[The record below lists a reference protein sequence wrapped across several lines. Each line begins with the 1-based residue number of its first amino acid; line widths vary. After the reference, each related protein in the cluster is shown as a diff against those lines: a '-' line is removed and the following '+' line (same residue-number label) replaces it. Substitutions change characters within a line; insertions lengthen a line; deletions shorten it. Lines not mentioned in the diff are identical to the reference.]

1 MHYEDRIPPDG
12 INTPNRHP
20 LRDFLKLSVMA
31 LIAIVAFG
39 FLLNTAG
46 GTLGG
51 FIPFK
56 YELWLAEKI
65 DSAAENSGQPSPFET
80 EVSNPP
86 LQDYLQS
93 VADRVTAAMGIEES
107 MPITLHYS
115 DDELVNAYATI
126 GGHVYFFKGLLNLLP
141 HENALSMLMAHEFSH
156 VTLRHTAKGL
166 GGGLTLALGSSL
178 MGLSTENR
186 LFGFATTLTS
196 TRFSR
201 KMETEADRSA
211 LHAVN
216 EMYGHV
222 EGADA
227 LFKLF
232 MQQRGDSGGS
242 SQFEKFLS
250 THPLDVQRID
260 RVNQLADDEGWLT
273 RGAVTLLPENYKD
286 WLK

>member
-1 MHYEDRIPPDG
+1 MQYEDRIPPDG

-20 LRDFLKLSVMA
+20 LRDFFKLSLMA
-31 LIAIVAFG
+31 LIAVVAFG

-51 FIPFK
+51 FVPFK
-56 YELWLAEKI
+56 YELWLADKI
-65 DSAAENSGQPSPFET
+65 DDAAEQSGQPSPFET
-80 EVSNPP
+80 TVSNPA

-93 VADRVTAAMGIEES
+93 VADQVAEAMDIEES

-115 DDELVNAYATI
+115 DDNLVNAYATI
-126 GGHVYFFKGLLNLLP
+126 GGHVYFFKGLLSLLP

-178 MGLSTENR
+178 MGLSTENH
-186 LFGFATTLTS
+186 LFGFATALTS

-216 EMYGHV
+216 TMYGHV
-222 EGADA
+222 DGADA
-227 LFKLF
+227 LFNLF
-232 MQQRGDSGGS
+232 MQQRGENGS
-242 SQFEKFLS
+242 TQFEKFLS
-250 THPLDVQRID
+250 THPLDEQRIS
-260 RVNQLADDEGWLT
+260 RVYRLADENGWLT
-273 RGAVTLLPENYKD
+273 RGAITALPDDYQR
-286 WLK
+286 WLE